1 MSDII
6 YVKIIGEK
14 QGDISEGCSS
24 EKSVGN
30 RWQSRHEDEIF
41 VFSFQGAVTSTVN
54 GVNHQGIRFCKT
66 IDKSSPL
73 LKKAIND
80 NEVCTLD
87 FTFYR
92 INRWG
97 RWERYYHIEVRGAH
111 IREYWMHIN
120 LAQIPQEIITF
131 DYDYICSKHLIAN
144 TEYSALLTP
153 ENYNKLFPSAVA
165 TFSPAEKPP
174 EKREITLTIGIF
186 FDGTGNNLLNT
197 NLRMAKCQPE
207 NFGLNAHEL
216 SHFSQQCMKNAGFNG
231 VEAGSYLNYYTNIK
245 WLNDLY
251 YEDLSVDDERNEY
264 FKKIYIE
271 GIGTENNKAD
281 SLLGMG
287 LGNNDTGVI
296 AKTDKAI
303 LEIRRV
309 LKTVMEDFHNV
320 NFIVK
325 TLQFDVFGFSRGAAA
340 ARHFT
345 NRIFE
350 NDYTLYNIIKNAF
363 KDIGYK
369 GKPTGEVR
377 FLGIFDTVTAVGG
390 VLDGFDPHDSNNLAV
405 KIDLP
410 AGVAKKVFHLTAM
423 NECRYNFCLNSV
435 KERWPELSLPGAHA
449 DIGGGYNPL
458 EEEYLFLSRPEMQT
472 VPAGADV
479 QSTEA
484 YRKAAREAE
493 LLPTHSVISPLLPTG
508 VVKIETEVDDSI
520 PPDQY
525 QNPQKRVA
533 AAVTFRR
540 NVSNDWS
547 KVSLRVMYE
556 VAKEAGVIFRQVR
569 SNDTIFQHSDELSFV
584 VDKAITQGN
593 AIFYGKH
600 SEPFLSQEV
609 EIISKYI
616 HCSSHWNSVDY
627 ENMYAI
633 SSGVSFNESLSFVNR
648 PDENWVRTIY
658 NFAGEKIK

>member
-6 YVKIIGEK
+6 YLKVTGEK
-14 QGDISEGCSS
+14 QGDISEGCGS

-73 LKKAIND
+73 LNKAIND
-80 NEVCTLD
+80 NETCTLD

-97 RWERYYHIEVRGAH
+97 RWEKYYHVEVRGAH
-111 IREYWMHIN
+111 IREYWTHIN
-120 LAQIPQEIITF
+120 VAQIPQEIITF

-165 TFSPAEKPP
+165 TLSPAEKPP

-207 NFGLNAHEL
+207 HFGLNAHDL
-216 SHFSQQCMKNAGFNG
+216 SQFSQQCMKNAGFNG

-245 WLNDLY
+245 WLSDLY
-251 YEDLSVDDERNEY
+251 YEDLYVDEERDEY

-303 LEIRRV
+303 LEIRDV
-309 LKTVMEDFHNV
+309 FNIVVK
-320 NFIVK
+320 NFTGKNIIIK
-325 TLQFDVFGFSRGAAA
+325 KIQFDVFGFSRGAAA

-350 NDYTLYNIIKNAF
+350 NDYNLYNIIKIAF

-390 VLDGFDPHDSNNLAV
+390 ILDGFDPHDSNNLAV

-410 AGVAKKVFHLTAM
+410 AGVAKNVFHLTAM

-458 EEEYLFLSRPEMQT
+458 EEEYLF
-472 VPAGADV
+472 
-479 QSTEA
+479 
-484 YRKAAREAE
+484 
-493 LLPTHSVISPLLPTG
+493 
-508 VVKIETEVDDSI
+508 
-520 PPDQY
+520 
-525 QNPQKRVA
+525 
-533 AAVTFRR
+533 
-540 NVSNDWS
+540 
-547 KVSLRVMYE
+547 
-556 VAKEAGVIFRQVR
+556 
-569 SNDTIFQHSDELSFV
+569 
-584 VDKAITQGN
+584 
-593 AIFYGKH
+593 
-600 SEPFLSQEV
+600 
-609 EIISKYI
+609 
-616 HCSSHWNSVDY
+616 
-627 ENMYAI
+627 
-633 SSGVSFNESLSFVNR
+633 
-648 PDENWVRTIY
+648 
-658 NFAGEKIK
+658 